1 MNNEELF
8 YEELH
13 VRLRDLRNKYGYT
26 QQDVANRIGIG
37 KSAYR
42 SYENK
47 INNRRIPV
55 DVLTRVAALYNVSVD
70 ELLGNSARPN
80 APENI
85 IHGNFTNEQLEKIQ
99 KYADLVRKNEL

>member
-8 YEELH
+8 WEELCA
-13 VRLRDLRNKYGYT
+13 RLRKLRDKYGYT
-26 QQDVANRIGIG
+26 QRDVADQIGLG

-55 DVLTRVAALYNVSVD
+55 DVLTRVAALYNISVD
-70 ELLGNSARPN
+70 ELLGNSVRSN
-80 APENI
+80 ASENI
-85 IHGNFTNEQLEKIQ
+85 IRGNFTDEQFEKIK
-99 KYADLVRKNEL
+99 KYAELVRNNEL